1 MLHIWRYYMQIFSF
15 QKGSQFLKATLMSN
29 DVPLFS
35 SFISFLI
42 ITTDARSLS
51 LNKLAVFMIKLITFQ
66 QQPSL
71 SFQILRQLCILNRLV
86 SVSHTYSFSSFY
98 SIRSYTFCYLIDMS
112 FFCPIL
118 FFFFVI
124 PSTWINLLF
133 FTGALI
139 IFL

>member
-1 MLHIWRYYMQIFSF
+1 MLSVSYFAIHEDQFILKFSTLEVNLRSVNMLHIRHYYMQIFSF

-35 SFISFLI
+35 SFISILI

-71 SFQILRQLCILNRLV
+71 SSQIFG
-86 SVSHTYSFSSFY
+86 SAMY
-98 SIRSYTFCYLIDMS
+98 
-112 FFCPIL
+112 PK
-118 FFFFVI
+118 
-124 PSTWINLLF
+124 
-133 FTGALI
+133 
-139 IFL
+139 